1 MADTPKRV
9 VPVTITGTA
18 QADGSMKFSATPE
31 PANIIKG
38 SSNVLIV
45 FTLAADG
52 YRFAKSKA
60 IELKTAQAD
69 FPYKSWTISETLAAL
84 YDSNKNVDQV
94 AYTVNMLDPNGN
106 PVAYDP
112 EIRNGGGGGGDGA
125 CDGDDDGDDDDCDDD
140 GDEPSTPQSA

>member
-9 VPVTITGTA
+9 VPVTIGSTIA
-18 QADGSMKFSATPE
+18 PDGSVQFYCDPE
-31 PANIIKG
+31 PVNIVKG

-45 FTLAADG
+45 FTLTAVG

-69 FPYKSWTISETLAAL
+69 FPYKSWTISDTMAAL
-84 YDSNKNVDQV
+84 YDKNKDVDEV
-94 AYTVNMLDPNGN
+94 AYTVNMLDSNGN

-112 EIRNGGGGGGDGA
+112 EIKNGGGGGGDG
-125 CDGDDDGDDDDCDDD
+125 DCT
-140 GDEPSTPQSA
+140 GDE

>member
-9 VPVTITGTA
+9 VPVTIGSTTA
-18 QADGSMKFSATPE
+18 PDGSVTFWASPE
-31 PANIIKG
+31 PVNIIKG

-45 FTLAADG
+45 FTLTADG

-60 IELKTAQAD
+60 IELKTEQAD
-69 FPYKSWTISETLAAL
+69 FPYKSWTISDTLAAL

-94 AYTVNMLDPNGN
+94 AYTVNMLDAQGN

-112 EIRNGGGGGGDGA
+112 EIKNGGGGGPGGD
-125 CDGDDDGDDDDCDDD
+125 CT
-140 GDEPSTPQSA
+140 GDE

>member
-9 VPVTITGTA
+9 VPVTITGTT
-18 QADGSMKFSATPE
+18 QLDGSVTFSANPE

-45 FTLAADG
+45 FTLVADG

-60 IELKTAQAD
+60 IELKTPQDD
-69 FPYKSWTISETLAAL
+69 FPYKSWTISDTMAAL

-94 AYTVNMLDPNGN
+94 AYTVNMRDSEGT
-106 PVAYDP
+106 PVVYDP

-125 CDGDDDGDDDDCDDD
+125 CDGDGDDDDGDD
-140 GDEPSTPQSA
+140 PSTPQSA

>member
-9 VPVTITGTA
+9 VPVTIGSTTA
-18 QADGSMKFSATPE
+18 PDGSVSFFANPE

-45 FTLAADG
+45 FTLTATG

-60 IELKTAQAD
+60 IELKVAQDD
-69 FPYKSWTISETLAAL
+69 FPFKSWTISDTMAAL

-94 AYTVNMLDPNGN
+94 AYTVNMLDAKGN
-106 PVAYDP
+106 PVVYDP
-112 EIRNGGGGGGDGA
+112 EIKNGGGGGGP
-125 CDGDDDGDDDDCDDD
+125 GDCT
-140 GDEPSTPQSA
+140 GDE